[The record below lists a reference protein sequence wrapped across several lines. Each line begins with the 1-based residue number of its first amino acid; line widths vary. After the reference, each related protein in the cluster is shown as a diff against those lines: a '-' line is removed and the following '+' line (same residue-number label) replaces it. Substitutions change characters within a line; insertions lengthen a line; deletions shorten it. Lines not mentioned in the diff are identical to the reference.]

1 MHNDELLVLV
11 IFWGV
16 GDVVSALYKRLLAP
30 PFMLL
35 EIRDILKTFAAFLAL
50 LIAIEIYQ
58 KRVSL
63 ITGNA
68 HNGLLPMY
76 VFATAAVTLALKA
89 TYYLLDKEN
98 RLDETA

>member
-35 EIRDILKTFAAFLAL
+35 EIRDILKTFAAFWL
-50 LIAIEIYQ
+50 
-58 KRVSL
+58 S
-63 ITGNA
+63 
-68 HNGLLPMY
+68 
-76 VFATAAVTLALKA
+76 
-89 TYYLLDKEN
+89 
-98 RLDETA
+98 

>member
-1 MHNDELLVLV
+1 M
-11 IFWGV
+11 I
-16 GDVVSALYKRLLAP
+16 
-30 PFMLL
+30 
-35 EIRDILKTFAAFLAL
+35 T
-50 LIAIEIYQ
+50 IEIYQ